1 MKRLGFLLLAVITV
15 SSVFAQKRE
24 VLNTWSYLKDDYLDD
39 AYKSIN
45 KAIEHNQTKTWYKTW
60 WYYGKTY
67 QALATT
73 DVKKYKALCD
83 DCSDKA
89 FDGYLKALKYNFID
103 EELKNLDLEKDADV
117 MKFFKALNNKDT
129 KMEDQK
135 ATMDILMTRLPA
147 LANGFV
153 NDGVNAFQ
161 SKDFKNALEKFEK
174 SLTISTLAMKVDTP
188 VFYYASLAALNAK
201 EWEKVV
207 AYNTALN
214 QLGYG
219 KTNEEKVAVVQSL
232 GMGLLNTGDTA
243 KFVSV
248 MEEGMEK
255 YPQNSQALIID
266 MYNFY
271 LDSDKEKALTYIS
284 KAIENNPENAQY
296 YVIRGTLYEETK
308 KAAKAKTEYTKA
320 LELEPE
326 NFDANYSMG
335 AYFYNSAA
343 DTLEWANNNI
353 PPTDMA
359 GYDKVKKAADGLFKE
374 AVPFLEKAQTLQGEN
389 VVLLQTLKTIYY
401 RTGDLEKHDAVK
413 AKLDELTQ

>member
-45 KAIEHNQTKTWYKTW
+45 KAVEHNQTKTWYKTW
-60 WYYGKTY
+60 WYYGQTY

-73 DVKKYKALCD
+73 DNKKYQSLCD

-89 FDGYLKALKYNFID
+89 FDGYLKALKYNFAD

-117 MKFFKALNNKDT
+117 MKFFQALNNKDT
-129 KMEDQK
+129 KIEDQK

-161 SKDFKNALEKFEK
+161 NKDFKNALEKFEK

-207 AYNTALN
+207 AYNTVLN
-214 QLGYG
+214 QFGYG
-219 KTNEEKVAVVQSL
+219 KTNEEKAAVVQSL

-243 KFVSV
+243 KFISV
-248 MEEGMEK
+248 MEDGMEK
-255 YPQNSQALIID
+255 YPKNSQALVID

-308 KAAKAKTEYTKA
+308 KAVKAKAEYAKA

-353 PPTDMA
+353 PPTDMT

-389 VVLLQTLKTIYY
+389 IVLLQTLKTIYY